1 MFNEKP
7 MPFYMSGSMS
17 LEKERDEAMERE
29 WRILKSWYSGEILQV
44 QEAVE
49 RACDELDYE
58 GSWLYDE
65 YPDRGRMEE
74 MQEKIQRE
82 LERDGEAA
90 VEAEER
96 RRRRRGDNLLK
107 VLLSNEI
114 FRRRC
119 RNRNFPQTVQK
130 QELPPAFLV
139 NDCAGSAGLREIML
153 YAIDF

>member
-1 MFNEKP
+1 MYNEKP
-7 MPFYMSGSMS
+7 MPLYMPGSMS

-29 WRILKSWYSGEILQV
+29 WKILKSWYSGEILQV

-82 LERDGEAA
+82 LGPDGEAA
-90 VEAEER
+90 VEVEER
-96 RRRRRGDNLLK
+96 RRRRRGDSLLK

-119 RNRNFPQTVQK
+119 RNRNCRRHFW
-130 QELPPAFLV
+130 
-139 NDCAGSAGLREIML
+139 
-153 YAIDF
+153 

>member
-1 MFNEKP
+1 MLFTIGLAS
-7 MPFYMSGSMS
+7 MIAFLISMS
-17 LEKERDEAMERE
+17 FEKERDEVMERE

-119 RNRNFPQTVQK
+119 RNRNCRWHFW
-130 QELPPAFLV
+130 
-139 NDCAGSAGLREIML
+139 
-153 YAIDF
+153 

>member
-1 MFNEKP
+1 MFNEKS

-17 LEKERDEAMERE
+17 LGKERDEAMERE

-119 RNRNFPQTVQK
+119 RNRNCRRHFW
-130 QELPPAFLV
+130 
-139 NDCAGSAGLREIML
+139 
-153 YAIDF
+153 